1 MAEQKRFYWLKLRKD
16 FFQSQQIRILE
27 GMPNGKEYAYF
38 LLKLM
43 AESISAEGKL
53 RLTDTI
59 PYSEEMLAALTN
71 TNVDI
76 VRAAVQAFQV
86 LGLVQIMDDGTY
98 YMTEVEKMIGEESE
112 WAEKKRLF
120 REKRKEL
127 GQSKDNVLEMS
138 SDAKD
143 NVQDNE
149 DNVLDAVGQSPIRDK
164 SIEIRDKSIEIK
176 KDIRKKDR
184 QAVITYL
191 NEKLGTSYSSEG
203 KAIERLVNGR
213 FNEGYT
219 VEDFVKVIDNM
230 TAEWLGDPKM
240 EQYLRPSTLFAPTH
254 FPEYLNRKPKA
265 KKQSYFGEMFGED
278 DDFDLDFLTK

>member
-43 AESISAEGKL
+43 AESISAEGRL

-76 VRAAVQAFQV
+76 VRAAVQAFQA
-86 LGLVQIMDDGTY
+86 LGLVQLMDDGTY
-98 YMTEVEKMIGEESE
+98 YMTEVEKMIGSAVDNDN
-112 WAEKKRLF
+112 AERQRRFKERKKAEALQ
-120 REKRKEL
+120 K
-127 GQSKDNVLEMS
+127 VT
-138 SDAKD
+138 
-143 NVQDNE
+143 E
-149 DNVLDAVGQSPIRDK
+149 DNTQPLLERYSSVTKSNESIEYRDK
-164 SIEIRDKSIEIK
+164 SKEIRDKS
-176 KDIRKKDR
+176 KDKYGAERTAI
-184 QAVITYL
+184 ISYL
-191 NEKLGTSYSSEG
+191 NQALGTKYKAES
-203 KAIERLVNGR
+203 KAIREMINGR
-213 FNEGYT
+213 LSEGYT
-219 VEDFVKVIDNM
+219 VEDFKTVIDNM
-230 TAEWLGDPKM
+230 QTEWGNDEKM
-240 EQYLRPSTLFAPTH
+240 SQYLRPSTLFAPTH

>member
-1 MAEQKRFYWLKLRKD
+1 MAEQKRYYWLKLRKD

-127 GQSKDNVLEMS
+127 GQSKDNVL
-138 SDAKD
+138 
-143 NVQDNE
+143 
-149 DNVLDAVGQSPIRDK
+149 DAVGQCPIRDK

-230 TAEWLGDPKM
+230 TAEWSGDPKM